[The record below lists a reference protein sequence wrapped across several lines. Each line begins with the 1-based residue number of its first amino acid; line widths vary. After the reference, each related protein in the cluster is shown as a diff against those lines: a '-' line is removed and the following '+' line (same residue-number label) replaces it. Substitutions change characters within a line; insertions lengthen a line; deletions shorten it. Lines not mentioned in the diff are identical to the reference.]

1 MSMKS
6 VGMFFD
12 VLPYYITWFI
22 LSIVFLREDV
32 KIMFNKFYIEKESEI
47 TSVHGMYRNGS
58 SRGIHYDELR
68 RS

>member
-12 VLPYYITWFI
+12 VIPFYITWFI

-32 KIMFNKFYIEKESEI
+32 SIRFNKFNLEKESEI
-47 TSVHGMYRNGS
+47 TSVHGMYCNGS
-58 SRGIHYDELR
+58 CRGIHYVELW